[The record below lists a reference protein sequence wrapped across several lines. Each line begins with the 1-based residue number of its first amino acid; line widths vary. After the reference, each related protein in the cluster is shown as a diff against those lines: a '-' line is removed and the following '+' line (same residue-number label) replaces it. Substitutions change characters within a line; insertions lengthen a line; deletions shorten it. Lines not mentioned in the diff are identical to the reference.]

1 MGHSSPR
8 TTLLSSSWLSL
19 GRLEMRAVA
28 PVSSPAPPLTLGLH
42 PQVRDGP
49 QLLAHNTEVVK
60 LAVSGPAGD
69 ARCCPRLVPCTT
81 ADTGAASSGA
91 GWATVPRAQPCCRQA
106 GCLWAGWRCA
116 LLPPSRPLHHR

>member
-42 PQVRDGP
+42 PQVRVGP

-60 LAVSGPAGD
+60 LAVSGPIGSAQCRRRVFPCSTAGTRD
-69 ARCCPRLVPCTT
+69 ATP
-81 ADTGAASSGA
+81 GSG
-91 GWATVPRAQPCCRQA
+91 W
-106 GCLWAGWRCA
+106 
-116 LLPPSRPLHHR
+116 PLDPGQ